1 MQKWLEVLKDWL
13 EVVGIL
19 SAWILALWGWS
30 VKQAK
35 RRDKQL
41 RADIKTQLD
50 GVGGRVN
57 ALEITV
63 GQHET
68 TLDAHDSDI
77 RAGAADRQRLYEA
90 VGGFKAEV
98 KELRKTFE
106 DKENDNRKMLTD
118 IQVDIGKLTTKVDLL
133 LSGRLTNHSS

>member
-1 MQKWLEVLKDWL
+1 MQKWLEALKDWL

-35 RRDKQL
+35 RRDRQL

-68 TLDAHDSDI
+68 QLDSHDSDI

-106 DKENDNRKMLTD
+106 AKEDANSQKLTD
-118 IQVDIGKLTTKVDLL
+118 IQVDIGKIATKVDML
-133 LSGRLTNHSS
+133 LSGRLNNHNS

>member
-1 MQKWLEVLKDWL
+1 MQKWLETLKDWL

-41 RADIKTQLD
+41 REDIKLQID
-50 GVGGRVN
+50 GVGAKVN

-68 TLDAHDSDI
+68 KLDSHDSDL
-77 RAGAADRQRLYEA
+77 RSAATDRQRLFEA
-90 VGGFKAEV
+90 VGGFQSEM

-106 DKENDNRKMLTD
+106 AKEDTNSKKLTD
-118 IQVDIGKLTTKVDLL
+118 IQVDIGRLSTKVDLL
-133 LSGRLTNHSS
+133 LSGRLNNHTL